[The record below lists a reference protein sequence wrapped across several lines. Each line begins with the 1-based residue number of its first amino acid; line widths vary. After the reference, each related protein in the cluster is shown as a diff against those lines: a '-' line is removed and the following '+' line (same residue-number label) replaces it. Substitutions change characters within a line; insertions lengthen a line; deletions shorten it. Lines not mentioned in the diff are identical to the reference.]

1 MKQNKLI
8 SIILNSGLVAFF
20 LFGFFQCNQP
30 PSKIETH
37 PTMPTDPHSAA
48 RPQEAVVVHENLN
61 LNIDFDKKEITGIAT
76 LSIKNPSK
84 TKSLFLDTRHLT
96 IEKVYLGKE
105 GVGTEFKLT
114 TDQPFLGQALEVAI
128 GPEEDQ
134 TILIHYRTTEGSDAL
149 QWLNPEQTAGKK
161 HPFLFTQGQAILSRT
176 WFPCQDSPG
185 IRFTWSAD
193 VTVPKE
199 LEVIM
204 SAEKRSADSSTG
216 KYHFEMA
223 KPVPAYLVALAAGN
237 LAFKA
242 IDERTGVFAEPEM
255 LEKSAYEFADMG
267 KMVAA
272 AEKLYG
278 AYRWGRYDVL
288 VLPPS
293 FPFGGMENPCVT
305 FATPTILAGDRS
317 LVSLIAHELAH
328 SWSGNLVTNAT
339 WDDFWLNEGFTVYF
353 ERRIMES
360 LEGKE
365 YADMLAVI
373 GYQDLKGTL
382 EELKSDSAATCL
394 KLHLTGKDPDDGMN
408 DIAYEKGYLLLCLL
422 EKQVGREKWDAFLK
436 KYFDDHAFKSTT
448 TEDFLVYLEAQL
460 LKPNQI
466 SLEASGVKN
475 WIYKPGLPTGVE
487 SPNSVRF
494 AKAGLLAALF
504 SETSQLDHSKI
515 QNWSSHEWLHFL
527 RSLPSTLTIEQMGIL
542 DKEFGF
548 TKSRNSEILFEWLSL
563 SIHHK
568 YLQAYDALEYFLVHT
583 GRRKF
588 VLPLYK
594 SLVKNPEGKDFA
606 NRVFANAK
614 GNYHSVTRQSVEG
627 LFKK

>member
-1 MKQNKLI
+1 VSCASDPAKT
-8 SIILNSGLVAFF
+8 
-20 LFGFFQCNQP
+20 NQ
-30 PSKIETH
+30 SEKT
-37 PTMPTDPHSAA
+37 TVMPTDPHSAA
-48 RPQEAVVVHENLN
+48 RPQEAVVAHEHLQ
-61 LNIDFDKKEITGIAT
+61 LQVDFDKKVITGIAT
-76 LSIKNPSK
+76 LTVQNPSK
-84 TKSLFLDTRHLT
+84 GKKLLLDTRNLAIDAVFLET
-96 IEKVYLGKE
+96 DGAKTDFTLG
-105 GVGTEFKLT
+105 VN
-114 TDQPFLGQALEVAI
+114 QPFIGQALEINISEA
-128 GPEEDQ
+128 EKQ
-134 TILIHYRTTEGSDAL
+134 TVIIHYRTTDGADAL
-149 QWLNPEQTAGKK
+149 QWLSPEQTAGKK
-161 HPFLFTQGQAILSRT
+161 HPFMFTQGQAILSRT

-193 VTVPKE
+193 VTVPKD
-199 LEVIM
+199 LEAIM
-204 SAEKRSADSSTG
+204 SAEKRTADSAAG
-216 KYHFEMA
+216 KYHFEMT
-223 KPVPAYLVALAAGN
+223 KPVPAYLVALSAGN

-242 IDERTGVFAEPEM
+242 IDDRTGVFAEPEM
-255 LEKSAYEFADMG
+255 LDRSVYEFADMG

-373 GYQDLKGTL
+373 GYQDLQGTL
-382 EELKSDSAATCL
+382 EDFKSDTAASCL
-394 KLHLTGKDPDDGMN
+394 KLHLQGKDPDDGMN
-408 DIAYEKGYLLLCLL
+408 DIAYEKGYLLLCSL
-422 EKQVGREKWDAFLK
+422 EKQVGREKWDSFLK
-436 KYFDDHAFKSTT
+436 KYFDDHAFHSTT
-448 TEDFLVYLEAQL
+448 TEDFLVYLETEL

-466 SLEASGVKN
+466 SLEASDVKN
-475 WIYKPGLPTGVE
+475 WIYKPGLPEGVVA
-487 SPNSVRF
+487 PVSVRF
-494 AKAGLLAALF
+494 QKAGELAASF
-504 SETSQLDHSKI
+504 AAGSQLDRSKT
-515 QNWSSHEWLHFL
+515 NGWSSHEWLHFL
-527 RSLPSTLTIEQMGIL
+527 RSLPGTLTANQMTVL
-542 DKEFGF
+542 DKEFAF
-548 TKSRNSEILFEWLSL
+548 TRSRNSEILFEWLSL
-563 SIHHK
+563 SVAHE
-568 YLQAYDALEYFLVHT
+568 YLPAYDALENFLVNT

-594 SLVKNPEGKDFA
+594 KLVGTLEGKDFA
-606 NRVFANAK
+606 RRIFLKAK

-627 LFKK
+627 LFS